1 MNGRSTLSPAV
12 ATGCRVGPLWVESG
26 RWLHHVVGPTDR
38 DVSDEV
44 VMSELWLR
52 LAISNAGEDEGLS
65 VCG

>member
-1 MNGRSTLSPAV
+1 MGHRGGECLL
-12 ATGCRVGPLWVESG
+12 RFESG

-38 DVSDEV
+38 EVSDEV